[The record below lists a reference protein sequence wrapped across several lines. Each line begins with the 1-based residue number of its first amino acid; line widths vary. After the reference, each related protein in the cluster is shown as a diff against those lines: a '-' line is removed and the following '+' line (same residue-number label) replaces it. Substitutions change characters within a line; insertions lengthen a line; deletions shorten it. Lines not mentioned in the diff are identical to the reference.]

1 MSCVKLGVRGRE
13 GYKILCLGTVS
24 LLDKEI
30 LNT

>member
-1 MSCVKLGVRGRE
+1 MSYVKLGARRE
-13 GYKILCLGTVS
+13 GYKILCLGTGS